1 MLTEKRGYVPRHGNN
16 WNRANINLMRYS
28 IIETQIRKAKKEQKE
43 REKAKTG
50 MERFREA
57 MLKERGIF

>member
-28 IIETQIRKAKKEQKE
+28 IIETQIRKAKKEK
-43 REKAKTG
+43 KARPK
-50 MERFREA
+50 MSIEQFRQA
-57 MLKERGIF
+57 MLKERGVI